1 MIKNLIILFLL
12 FCLGSLVYDNNK
24 NGDIIITKMND
35 TKDMV
40 VDGTRYLK
48 KTFIDKETLSERSL
62 DEKRNFDQKLTE

>member
-24 NGDIIITKMND
+24 NVDIIITKMND

>member
-12 FCLGSLVYDNNK
+12 FCLGSLVYDNSK
-24 NGDIIITKMND
+24 NVDIIITKMND
-35 TKDMV
+35 TKELV

-62 DEKRNFDQKLTE
+62 DEKRNFD

>member
-1 MIKNLIILFLL
+1 
-12 FCLGSLVYDNNK
+12 
-24 NGDIIITKMND
+24 MND